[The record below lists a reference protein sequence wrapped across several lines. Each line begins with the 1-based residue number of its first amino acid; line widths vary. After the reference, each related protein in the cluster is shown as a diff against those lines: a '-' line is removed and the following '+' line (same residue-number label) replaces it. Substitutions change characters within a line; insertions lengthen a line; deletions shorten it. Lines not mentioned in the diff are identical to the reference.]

1 MADNATNQFIRS
13 DEDMRKWY
21 EAYYNAI
28 QDFYQ
33 AKPEL
38 ICPDPEK
45 LIDMLEDLEDQIKKV
60 AFVAVLLLLYI
71 I

>member
-1 MADNATNQFIRS
+1 MRQADNATNQFIRS
-13 DEDMRKWY
+13 DEDMKKWY

-28 QDFYQ
+28 SEFYQ

-45 LIDMLEDLEDQIKKV
+45 LIDMLEDLENQVEKV
-60 AFVAVLLLLYI
+60 AFVVI
-71 I
+71 SWV